1 MNRKIT
7 VPFCPM
13 RNSLREP
20 VAPEAIGYCDTLGNL
35 MQVWVYLI
43 GLMGQAEKVLPP
55 SLMPAVREE
64 CDSLFKQASGGRY
77 SYCPLRLIG
86 GVS

>member
-1 MNRKIT
+1 MKRK
-7 VPFCPM
+7 VSLPFCPM
-13 RNSLREP
+13 RNGLGEP
-20 VAPEAIGYCDTLGNL
+20 VAPEAVSYCNTLGDL

-43 GLMGQAEKVLPP
+43 NVMEQAEKVLPP
-55 SLMPAVREE
+55 LLVPAAKEE

-77 SYCPLRLIG
+77 SYLPLRMLG

>member
-1 MNRKIT
+1 MKRKIAE
-7 VPFCPM
+7 PFCPM

-20 VAPEAIGYCDTLGNL
+20 VAPEAISYCDTLGNL

-43 GLMGQAEKVLPP
+43 GLMEQAEKVLPQTLLP
-55 SLMPAVREE
+55 VVKEE

-77 SYCPLRLIG
+77 PYCPLRQIG